1 MARRGLLA
9 LAALLC
15 LSGAAQADSLTVAV
29 CGTLPLAYTPG
40 DVRNDTVDVN
50 GNKCISGNITAT
62 AVTAATAANSLPTVA
77 AGAGPVFQ
85 SLGGAQYVQP
95 VFDSENGGGAIVGVL
110 NPFPVEVLNTPS
122 VSSTGV
128 QAVICVSGCAGSGGT
143 QSVSSTG
150 QLSVYVLGTPTVSST
165 GTASV
170 NCANCSG
177 SVGTVTT
184 TQGTTPWVVS
194 STGQSNVGI
203 AGTASVSTTGQSW
216 ITGTVALLGTPS
228 VSTTGQQSV
237 YILGTPTV
245 SSTGVQA
252 VNVVNT
258 PTVSTT
264 GQQTVLVGGTP
275 SVSSTG
281 DSWITGTVQIQ
292 GTPAVSTTG
301 QQFVYVL
308 GTPTVSTTG
317 DSWVTG
323 TLSSTGQLSVYV
335 LGTPTVSTT
344 GQQTVL
350 VGGIPTVS
358 STGVQAVNVVN
369 MPTVST
375 TGQQTVLVG
384 GTPTVS
390 STGVQGVNVV
400 NTPAVSGT
408 GQQWVTGTVLL
419 TGTVAASDT
428 LANPTTSNV
437 LAYLLGWDPTN
448 SVWRRVQVQAGTGA
462 QIVSSTGQQTVLVGG
477 TPVVSSTGL
486 AGVVV
491 VNTPAVSSTGDSW
504 VTGTFRLQD
513 ATSTPVQNVKAAST
527 SATSTDTAAVVA
539 LSPNP
544 STICTSF
551 KNVSVATSTDL
562 ITSAGFL
569 HICGIMLVAQA
580 AEAVS
585 LVEGTGSVCAS
596 GESAI
601 MGGTLTSSGM
611 FLAANGGFSQVSGI
625 PFLRTKTQAD
635 HLCVILSASVT
646 TSGYISYV
654 DHQ

>member
-1 MARRGLLA
+1 MLRRGLLA

-62 AVTAATAANSLPTVA
+62 AVTAATAADSLPTVA
-77 AGAGPVFQ
+77 PGAGPVYQ

-95 VFDSENGGGAIVGVL
+95 VFGSANGGGTQVDSL
-110 NPFPVEVLNTPS
+110 NGLPVTIQGTPS

-128 QAVICVSGCAGSGGT
+128 ANVNCVVGCSASGASSVTTTQGTIPWVILGTVTTTPSGV

-150 QLSVYVLGTPTVSST
+150 QQFVYILGTPTVSTTGQETVLIGGIPSVSST

-170 NCANCSG
+170 NCANCGG
-177 SVGTVTT
+177 SASTVTT
-184 TQGTTPWVVS
+184 TQGTVPWVVS
-194 STGQSNVGI
+194 STGQSNVGVI
-203 AGTASVSTTGQSW
+203 GTASVSTTGQSW

-228 VSTTGQQSV
+228 VSTTGQQFV

-245 SSTGVQA
+245 SSTGLAGV
-252 VNVVNT
+252 VVVNTPGVSSTGDAWVTGTVQIQGT

-264 GQQTVLVGGTP
+264 GQQ
-275 SVSSTG
+275 
-281 DSWITGTVQIQ
+281 
-292 GTPAVSTTG
+292 
-301 QQFVYVL
+301 F
-308 GTPTVSTTG
+308 
-317 DSWVTG
+317 
-323 TLSSTGQLSVYV
+323 VYV

-369 MPTVST
+369 TPTVST

-408 GQQWVTGTVLL
+408 GQQWITGTVLV
-419 TGTVAASDT
+419 TGTQAANDN
-428 LANPTTSNV
+428 LANPTSSNI

-448 SVWRRVQVQAGTGA
+448 SVWRRVQVNPSTGNLT
-462 QIVSSTGQQTVLVGG
+462 VSSTGQSNVGIIG
-477 TPVVSSTGL
+477 
-486 AGVVV
+486 
-491 VNTPAVSSTGDSW
+491 TPAVSSTGDAW
-504 VTGTFRLQD
+504 VTGTLRLQD
-513 ATSTPVQNVKAAST
+513 ATSTSVVNVKGSGV
-527 SATSTDTAAVVA
+527 SATSTDSAAVVT

-544 STICTSF
+544 VTICTSF
-551 KNVSVATSTDL
+551 KNISVATSTDL
-562 ITSAGFL
+562 VTSVNFL
-569 HICGIMLVAQA
+569 HICGILIVETSAQT
-580 AEAVS
+580 VS
-585 LVEGTGSVCAS
+585 LVEGTGTLCAS
-596 GESAI
+596 GETPI
-601 MGGTLTSSGM
+601 IGGTLASGGLP
-611 FLAANGGFSQVSGI
+611 LAANGGFNQASGI
-625 PFLRTKTQAD
+625 PFVRTKTMAD
-635 HLCVILSASVT
+635 HLCLLQSGS
-646 TSGYISYV
+646 TSSTGYISYV

>member
-1 MARRGLLA
+1 MRRGLLA

-15 LSGAAQADSLTVAV
+15 LSGAARADTLVVAT

-40 DVRNDTVDVN
+40 DVRPDTEDVN
-50 GNKCISGNITAT
+50 GNKCIAGNITAT

-77 AGAGPVFQ
+77 AGAGPVYQ
-85 SLGGAQYVQP
+85 SLGGAQYIQP
-95 VFDSENGGGAIVGVL
+95 VFGSANGGGTQVDSL
-110 NPFPVEVLNTPS
+110 NGLPVTILGTPS

-128 QAVICVSGCAGSGGT
+128 ANVNCVVGCSASGASSVTTTQGTIPWVILGTVTTTPSGV

-150 QLSVYVLGTPTVSST
+150 QQFVYILGTPTVSTTGQQTVLISGIPSVSST

-177 SVGTVTT
+177 SAGTVTT

-194 STGQSNVGI
+194 STGQSNVGVI
-203 AGTASVSTTGQSW
+203 GTASVSTTGQSW

-228 VSTTGQQSV
+228 VSTTGQQFV
-237 YILGTPTV
+237 YILGTPTISSTGLAGVVVVNTPSV
-245 SSTGVQA
+245 SSTGDTWVTGTVSTTGIA
-252 VNVVNT
+252 GVNVVNT

-264 GQQTVLVGGTP
+264 GVSNHGIIGTVTVSSTGQETVLVG
-275 SVSSTG
+275 
-281 DSWITGTVQIQ
+281 

-301 QQFVYVL
+301 QSNVGIV
-308 GTPTVSTTG
+308 GTPS
-317 DSWVTG
+317 
-323 TLSSTGQLSVYV
+323 
-335 LGTPTVSTT
+335 
-344 GQQTVL
+344 
-350 VGGIPTVS
+350 
-358 STGVQAVNVVN
+358 
-369 MPTVST
+369 
-375 TGQQTVLVG
+375 
-384 GTPTVS
+384 
-390 STGVQGVNVV
+390 
-400 NTPAVSGT
+400 VSGT
-408 GQQWVTGTVLL
+408 GQQWITGTVLV
-419 TGTVAASDT
+419 TGTQAANDN
-428 LANPTTSNV
+428 LANPASSNI

-448 SVWRRVQVQAGTGA
+448 SVWRRVQVNPSTGNLT
-462 QIVSSTGQQTVLVGG
+462 VSSTGQSNVGIVG
-477 TPVVSSTGL
+477 TPTVSSTGL

-491 VNTPAVSSTGDSW
+491 VNTPSISSTGNAW

-527 SATSTDTAAVVA
+527 SATSTDAAAVVA

-544 STICTSF
+544 APICTTY
-551 KNVSVATSTDL
+551 KAISVATSTDL
-562 ITSAGFL
+562 ITSVNFL
-569 HICGIMLVAQA
+569 HICGLLIVAQA